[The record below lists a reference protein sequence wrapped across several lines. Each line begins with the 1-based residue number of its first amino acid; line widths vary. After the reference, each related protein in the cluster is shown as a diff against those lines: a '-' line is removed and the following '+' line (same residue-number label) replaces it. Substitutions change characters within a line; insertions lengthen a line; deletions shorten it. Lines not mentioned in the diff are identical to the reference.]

1 MPSLVE
7 IGPVVQEKIF
17 KFCLCILL
25 FHNYLPLEL
34 FVQTLIPFRQGCF
47 APSLEEIDRVVLK
60 KMKM

>member
-25 FHNYLPLEL
+25 FHNYLPLEKDL
-34 FVQTLIPFRQGCF
+34 
-47 APSLEEIDRVVLK
+47 VLCMYK
-60 KMKM
+60 LKFPLAKDVLHQV